1 MASVTPRPTSS
12 DPLRS
17 FKFNVIIP
25 LAFQGGTPFGIDR
38 FGFMSMSGLG
48 ISIEPLTYR
57 EGGDNTTTRKMPGQA
72 DFNPITLSRGLFASD
87 NDNWL
92 WMTNLFTA
100 MYGGGVNPLTSS
112 SAKQIDPQDFRT
124 TMYLNVLQHP
134 NTTPA
139 ATGNGT
145 GPTYQS
151 SYVDQ
156 NQIVA
161 VSFKL
166 YSAWI
171 GSLAYSDM
179 DAGGNAVAVEQM
191 SINYEGFDMQWGS
204 TSQGGNQVPA
214 NGWKLW

>member
-1 MASVTPRPTSS
+1 MASTRALSS

-25 LAFQGGTPFGIDR
+25 LVLTNGNQQGIAR
-38 FGFMSMSGLG
+38 FGFMSQSGLG

-57 EGGDNTTTRKMPGQA
+57 EGGDNVTTRKMPGQA
-72 DFNPITLSRGLFASD
+72 DFNPITLSRGLFAQD

-100 MYGGGVNPLTSS
+100 VYGGGVNPLASNGSNISS
-112 SAKQIDPQDFRT
+112 PQEFRT
-124 TMYLNVLQHP
+124 VIYINILQHP
-134 NTTPA
+134 NNTPA
-139 ATGNGT
+139 ATGTGT
-145 GPTYQS
+145 GPLYEN
-151 SYVDQ
+151 SYINQ

-166 YSAWI
+166 FSAWI

-191 SINYEGFDMQWGS
+191 SINYEGFDMQWGPG
-204 TSQGGNQVPA
+204 TSDGVPTP
-214 NGWKLW
+214 WTFW

>member
-1 MASVTPRPTSS
+1 MPTIRPLSS

-25 LAFQGGTPFGIDR
+25 LVLQGGNAKGISR
-38 FGFMSMSGLG
+38 FGFMSQSGLG
-48 ISIEPLTYR
+48 VSIEPLTYR

-72 DFNPITLSRGLFASD
+72 DFNPITLSRGMFAND

-100 MYGGGVNPLTSS
+100 MYGGGTNPLSS
-112 SAKQIDPQDFRT
+112 SGTGAGLSGAQDFRT
-124 TMYLNVLQHP
+124 VIWINILNHP
-134 NTTPA
+134 NTSPA
-139 ATGNGT
+139 VLQGGDPYETSYIN
-145 GPTYQS
+145 QS
-151 SYVDQ
+151 S
-156 NQIVA
+156 IVA

-171 GSLAYSDM
+171 SSLAYSDM

-191 SINYEGFDMQWGS
+191 SINYEGFDMMWGPG
-204 TSQGGNQVPA
+204 SQGGRQQNA
-214 NGWKLW
+214 TWGMW